1 MALNSLFTGLSGIK
15 AHQEGTNVVADN
27 IANIN
32 TTGFK
37 YRRASFQ
44 DQLAQTLREATGPG
58 GLISGTNPVQSG
70 TGVKLKSIDT
80 NFSQGGIQNT
90 GRSTDIGIE
99 GDGFFILSDGVNRFF
114 TRDGAFAFDSL
125 GQLINPAN
133 GMVVQGNLANNGGG
147 FGATTGLENI
157 QLDLNQEIPGIAT
170 GRVNLSGNIDP
181 GVIGSLTTSTKFVTA
196 STIAGGGAVNL
207 ATAQRFEAR
216 ITTSDGMTSGILTV
230 PAANYQ
236 TVGELVD
243 GINAAIAGNDRLAGK
258 IVAQES
264 AGALQLRTTFG
275 GTGVLLNLADVD
287 AGALASLGLGAAGGA
302 SIIGGATTALNDL
315 AQVGSDL
322 SVGDVLRFSGT
333 RSDGSTYEG
342 TFTVAAGSTI
352 ADLTA
357 VVATAFGSNVTG
369 GVDLTGKL
377 QLTDS
382 SGTTVSGFTINI
394 TLQDVAPG
402 SGLIGSQGLSTHKIS
417 TTIFD
422 SQGRKHTLN
431 ITLAKTPVSN
441 KWAWNLKIDNQIPT
455 TGGSG
460 SAFFDEDGT
469 IRAFT
474 PTEGEGTLL
483 QFTPDGDVQALKI
496 DLTGLANSDRG
507 INGLTQ
513 FAAPSTADVVD
524 QNGRSSGRL
533 DNLFIRTDGVME
545 GRFTNGETL
554 NLARINLANFE
565 NPGGLRRLGGNLFS
579 ETENTG
585 NALIEIAT
593 KTFGSQIVAES
604 LELSNVDLAQEFTS
618 LITFQRGFQA
628 NARVITTTDQ
638 ILAETVNLKQ

>member
-1 MALNSLFTGLSGIK
+1 MVIWSPVELINNCEA
-15 AHQEGTNVVADN
+15 QEGTNVVADN

-133 GMVVQGNLANNGGG
+133 GMVVQGNLANNGDG

-243 GINAAIAGNDRLAGK
+243 GINAAIAGNDEAELP
-258 IVAQES
+258 
-264 AGALQLRTTFG
+264 
-275 GTGVLLNLADVD
+275 
-287 AGALASLGLGAAGGA
+287 GAAGR
-302 SIIGGATTALNDL
+302 ICIPL
-315 AQVGSDL
+315 VH
-322 SVGDVLRFSGT
+322 
-333 RSDGSTYEG
+333 
-342 TFTVAAGSTI
+342 AA
-352 ADLTA
+352 
-357 VVATAFGSNVTG
+357 
-369 GVDLTGKL
+369 
-377 QLTDS
+377 
-382 SGTTVSGFTINI
+382 
-394 TLQDVAPG
+394 
-402 SGLIGSQGLSTHKIS
+402 
-417 TTIFD
+417 
-422 SQGRKHTLN
+422 
-431 ITLAKTPVSN
+431 
-441 KWAWNLKIDNQIPT
+441 
-455 TGGSG
+455 
-460 SAFFDEDGT
+460 
-469 IRAFT
+469 
-474 PTEGEGTLL
+474 
-483 QFTPDGDVQALKI
+483 
-496 DLTGLANSDRG
+496 
-507 INGLTQ
+507 
-513 FAAPSTADVVD
+513 
-524 QNGRSSGRL
+524 
-533 DNLFIRTDGVME
+533 
-545 GRFTNGETL
+545 
-554 NLARINLANFE
+554 
-565 NPGGLRRLGGNLFS
+565 
-579 ETENTG
+579 
-585 NALIEIAT
+585 
-593 KTFGSQIVAES
+593 
-604 LELSNVDLAQEFTS
+604 
-618 LITFQRGFQA
+618 
-628 NARVITTTDQ
+628 
-638 ILAETVNLKQ
+638 